1 MHRIFCA
8 TPGDVEEERMAF
20 YKVMG
25 KFNEAEAM
33 PRGILLIALALP
45 GATADKRPYQAAMA
59 ENVRSCRY
67 YIQLLE
73 ETWGPPERN
82 FERDYALALR
92 SLEDPAMPMQD
103 VAVMFKK
110 PLVPHQMD
118 PRIEELKQKLQ
129 NEGSRPLLE
138 FDTIPEF
145 ERQLYGLLNTWLASL
160 VPEAAMA

>member
-8 TPGDVEEERMAF
+8 TPGDVEEERTAF
-20 YKVMG
+20 YRVMG

-33 PRGILLIALALP
+33 PRGILLVSLALP
-45 GATADKRPYQAAMA
+45 ASTADKRPYQAALA
-59 ENVRSCRY
+59 ENIRSCRY

-92 SLEDPAMPMQD
+92 SMEDPEMPMQD

-110 PLVPHQMD
+110 PLVPHQVD
-118 PRIEELKQKLQ
+118 PRIEELKRQLDSD
-129 NEGSRPLLE
+129 GRRPVMA

-145 ERQLYGLLNTWLASL
+145 ERQLYGLLNQWLACL
-160 VPEAAMA
+160 VPVAATA

>member
-1 MHRIFCA
+1 
-8 TPGDVEEERMAF
+8 MAF
-20 YKVMG
+20 YKVMA

-33 PRGILLIALALP
+33 PRGILLVSLALP
-45 GATADKRPYQAAMA
+45 ASTADKRPYQAAMA
-59 ENVRSCRY
+59 ENIRSCGY

-92 SLEDPAMPMQD
+92 CLEDPEMPMQE

-118 PRIEELKQKLQ
+118 PRIEELKQKL
-129 NEGSRPLLE
+129 ERDGSRPLLE

-145 ERQLYGLLNTWLASL
+145 ERQLYELLSTWLARL
-160 VPEAAMA
+160 TPVAATA